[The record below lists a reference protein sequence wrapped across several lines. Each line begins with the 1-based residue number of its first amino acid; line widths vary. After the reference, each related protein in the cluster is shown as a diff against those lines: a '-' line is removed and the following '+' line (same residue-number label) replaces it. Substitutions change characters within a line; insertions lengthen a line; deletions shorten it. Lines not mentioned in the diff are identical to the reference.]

1 MLLSRKRI
9 WRFSLGLLLLAC
21 VVCSGCWRGRHHA
34 REAAYISAPE
44 AFLRDQVA
52 TVYNKTA
59 TVKNGER
66 VEILERDRRFAKVRT
81 ASGVEGWV
89 EQRYL
94 VSQKVYDGFQELARQ
109 EQNDAPQ
116 ATALTRNST
125 NVHLTPSREAEHLY
139 QLAQG
144 NKVSLLKRTT
154 TEKVLPGMPRMES
167 SEKQAAP
174 VLEDWWLVRDE
185 QGHVGWV
192 LGRMLDVDIPL
203 DVAQY
208 AEGQRIVADFVLDQV
223 QDGAQKIPQYLVLLT
238 EPQDG
243 MPFDFNQIRV
253 FTWNVKR
260 HRYETAYRERGLNGV
275 LPVTIS
281 QESFGKEG
289 MLPVFVVRVKDD
301 AGNIAE
307 RKYKLDT
314 PIVHRVL
321 TPGEQP
327 GNSSHKRN
335 R

>member
-1 MLLSRKRI
+1 MKRI

-66 VEILERDRRFAKVRT
+66 VELLERDRRFAKVRT

-154 TEKVLPGMPRMES
+154 AEKVLPGMPRMES

-208 AEGQRIVADFVLDQV
+208 AEGRRIVADFVLDQV

>member
-1 MLLSRKRI
+1 MKRI

-94 VSQKVYDGFQELARQ
+94 VSQKVYDGFQELAKQ

-154 TEKVLPGMPRMES
+154 AEKVLPGMPRMES

-208 AEGQRIVADFVLDQV
+208 AEGRRIVADFVLDQV